1 MVTDSTNLTLPPFG
15 VLSVVDGITN
25 LPLASTGGVIG
36 VTGLIA
42 LVLLSA
48 GLASVLVARRRR
60 AA

>member
-1 MVTDSTNLTLPPFG
+1 
-15 VLSVVDGITN
+15 VLSAIDGLTT

-42 LVLLSA
+42 LLLLSA

-60 AA
+60 VA